1 LLSGARTVLV
11 NETPTPLR
19 ARPDPAAPE
28 NAILEQGVIARLG
41 QCDPDWCQLNAGGY
55 RGWVP
60 KSDIWGVTLE
70 ELRD

>member
-1 LLSGARTVLV
+1 
-11 NETPTPLR
+11 
-19 ARPDPAAPE
+19 
-28 NAILEQGVIARLG
+28 VIARLG